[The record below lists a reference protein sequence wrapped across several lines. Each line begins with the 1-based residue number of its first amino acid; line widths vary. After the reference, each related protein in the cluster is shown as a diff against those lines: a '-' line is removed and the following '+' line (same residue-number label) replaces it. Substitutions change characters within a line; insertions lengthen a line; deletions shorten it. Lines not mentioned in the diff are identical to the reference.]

1 LKKKPE
7 EEMRAMSE
15 RSTISYKHLFA
26 QLVEAI
32 PWPLLIINADLRI
45 VYCNLQAGSLLGQA
59 GHLVHKTL
67 ESVLDDT
74 AIMQL
79 IQTGIESGSTQ
90 SGEFDRPATGGAW
103 RVSVT
108 PVEYRQ
114 PARNSRSLPGPRG
127 KSARKDQDTGQVEQ
141 ANAAPPGRIASSAD
155 SRARYCYFSVV
166 IEDLSE
172 LRRLE
177 RVRRDFIANISH
189 ELRTPL
195 ASVSLLAETL
205 EDAIDTDPEQA
216 QIFVGRI
223 ESEVRYL
230 SDLVAE
236 LLELSRIESGRM
248 PISIEPVEAEMLVRE
263 VMARQLPQAQ
273 RHRVQLR
280 TSIEQGQTLVAA
292 DSKQI
297 ARVLVNLVHNAIKF
311 TPSGGTV
318 TIGCQRQANE
328 MMQSFF
334 VRDTGVGIA
343 PEDLPRVFERFYK
356 VSQSRSRA
364 NYIGPG
370 GGGSGLGLAI
380 ARHVV
385 EAHGGRISA
394 ASEPGKG
401 STFTFTLPI
410 ITPPVRADE

>member
-1 LKKKPE
+1 
-7 EEMRAMSE
+7 MDE
-15 RSTISYKHLFA
+15 RPTMSYKHFSE

-32 PWPLLIINADLRI
+32 PWPMLVIDANLCI
-45 VYCNLQAGSLLGQA
+45 VYCNHQAGTLFEQTGRMAGKPLAQMLDDIAIIALIQASIQAGS
-59 GHLVHKTL
+59 TR
-67 ESVLDDT
+67 
-74 AIMQL
+74 
-79 IQTGIESGSTQ
+79 
-90 SGEFDRPATGGAW
+90 SGEFDRAGTGGAW
-103 RVSVT
+103 RVSIT
-108 PVEYRQ
+108 PVEHRKTGQ
-114 PARNSRSLPGPRG
+114 GPARS
-127 KSARKDQDTGQVEQ
+127 KKKQ
-141 ANAAPPGRIASSAD
+141 ADRPENHLENVDAMSETVTALKTRPVYR
-155 SRARYCYFSVV
+155 YFSVV

-205 EDAIDTDPEQA
+205 EDAIETDPDQA
-216 QIFVGRI
+216 QIFVERI
-223 ESEVRYL
+223 ESEVHYL

-248 PISIEPVEAEMLVRE
+248 PINIEPIESEMLVRE
-263 VMARQLPQAQ
+263 VMARLLPQAQ

-280 TSIEQGQTLVAA
+280 TSIEQGQSMVAA

-311 TPSGGTV
+311 TPSGGTIV
-318 TIGCQRQANE
+318 IGCQRQPDE
-328 MMQSFF
+328 PMQSFF
-334 VRDTGVGIA
+334 VHDSGVGIA
-343 PEDLPRVFERFYK
+343 PEDLSRVFERFYK

-370 GGGSGLGLAI
+370 GSGSGLGLAI

-394 ASEPGKG
+394 ASELGKG
-401 STFTFTLPI
+401 SIFTFTLPVI
-410 ITPPVRADE
+410 LSAP